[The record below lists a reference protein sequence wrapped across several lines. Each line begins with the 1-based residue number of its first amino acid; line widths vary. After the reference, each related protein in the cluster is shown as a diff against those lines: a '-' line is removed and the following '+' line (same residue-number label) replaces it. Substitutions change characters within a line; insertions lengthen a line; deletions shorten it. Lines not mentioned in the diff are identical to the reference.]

1 MIAEYWWLETGSF
14 LKGIHFTVGQK
25 PQNLIARAVDFAL
38 NFVSIFC
45 WHIV

>member
-1 MIAEYWWLETGSF
+1 LVAQVGQF
-14 LKGIHFTVGQK
+14 FKGIYFTVGQK

-38 NFVSIFC
+38 NFVRIFC